1 MEDKLYSLKEASEIL
16 NCSVQTL
23 KRAVKNKKLSAEKK
37 NVDDRQSYYLNKES
51 IREYAEKKNIKIDES
66 FFKKES
72 RVKISEEKITEN
84 KKDDTIELKKDIKP
98 LDYKKCEQQLQSDYE
113 KLVEQNKTL
122 IYQLEEVMS
131 ELETVKIKEAE
142 TLSNQNLLV
151 TEKENLE
158 TFLKEVE
165 ESMLQMTEQYKE
177 LAEQTM
183 ERDRKLEHLKS
194 ILNIKDEEIEHIRRE
209 LEELSLT
216 HKELNELRLKYEGQ
230 SIEFENMRAE
240 NESMRNQLSEV
251 ENVILQMT
259 EQYKSLANQTYDR
272 DRKIESLTKDLEEK
286 KRCLNLK
293 EKALKVEKNRD
304 WWDKILGN

>member
-1 MEDKLYSLKEASEIL
+1 
-16 NCSVQTL
+16 
-23 KRAVKNKKLSAEKK
+23 
-37 NVDDRQSYYLNKES
+37 
-51 IREYAEKKNIKIDES
+51 
-66 FFKKES
+66 
-72 RVKISEEKITEN
+72 
-84 KKDDTIELKKDIKP
+84 
-98 LDYKKCEQQLQSDYE
+98 
-113 KLVEQNKTL
+113 
-122 IYQLEEVMS
+122 MS